1 MDFDGDVELLL
12 MFGREVNSSVKMRD
26 IEFEVR
32 RLLKSPDDMPPG
44 FQHPQ
49 PFHLAQ
55 EHDTILTEQLQSVH
69 SPQNVVMEV
78 AATVLEVFWW
88 PPPSSFLNTPSHQ
101 LSKMVVSVAFGPGL
115 HCAPA
120 GYLIP
125 LNQRRHPMHLSR
137 TTVQEEEEERA

>member
-55 EHDTILTEQLQSVH
+55 EHDTIDQADAGGGGEKIVQKAVLNCNDCFLLYG
-69 SPQNVVMEV
+69 VM
-78 AATVLEVFWW
+78 
-88 PPPSSFLNTPSHQ
+88 S
-101 LSKMVVSVAFGPGL
+101 
-115 HCAPA
+115 
-120 GYLIP
+120 I
-125 LNQRRHPMHLSR
+125 
-137 TTVQEEEEERA
+137 